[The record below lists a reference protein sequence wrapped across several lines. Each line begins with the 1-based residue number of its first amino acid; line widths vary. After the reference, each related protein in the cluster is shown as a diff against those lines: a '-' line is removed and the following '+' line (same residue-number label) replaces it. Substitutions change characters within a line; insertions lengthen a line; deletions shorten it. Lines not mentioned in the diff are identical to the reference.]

1 VDVNGALRLVAL
13 IAVIIGVLVLAAAAF
28 VLSYAGI
35 HAIALEAGVSP
46 RLARLYPLIF
56 DAMLVVASAAVLS
69 LRGAGL
75 VMRCYAWF
83 SLLVLLCAAAW
94 ADALHATATR
104 LPHRTAAA
112 TVAIVPWALVLLG
125 FGLLLAMLRH
135 ARQRRAQ
142 AAAAGVSEAAAVPA
156 RAAAPLLPVT
166 GQQAPGMQAEP
177 GLRADQAAGVA
188 AGSREVAS
196 AGSDVPMSGEPA
208 SPAAAL
214 PEPATSSWPSVP
226 GTTGM
231 HSQPGPGRPGRHA
244 DSQAAELAL
253 DADPGNDD
261 PTSDEA
267 HPAGHAARWVPRAR
281 DDERPAADGTYTG
294 DYPAPVMSPAPV
306 AEIIPAWDAADE
318 QLADAAR
325 EQPRPGAPVQPR
337 HAAPE
342 AGTGDGAPS
351 PARDAGPGPGNE
363 PDQAPA
369 AEAGAGARRQPAPGR
384 EVGAVPGPAAEGEA
398 GPPGEPSAERETGA
412 DGDTHPA
419 DDPAAAPRPGAGHET
434 RPDPEAAAA
443 RQPETAPT
451 PRAEGESGG
460 GHQPGTGTALSADSG
475 AGPETSQEGETG
487 GKGRERRA
495 GSEAA
500 AERAVATEGDA
511 PAQGDLAAEQGPADD
526 AGPAPVAPFDRMR
539 SSPVPPDE

>member
-1 VDVNGALRLVAL
+1 MDVNGALRLVAL

-46 RLARLYPLIF
+46 TLAKLYPLIF

-75 VMRCYAWF
+75 VMRCYAWL

-112 TVAIVPWALVLLG
+112 TVAIIPWALVLLG

-135 ARQRRAQ
+135 ARQRRAL
-142 AAAAGVSEAAAVPA
+142 AAAAAASEAAAVPA
-156 RAAAPLLPVT
+156 RAAAPALMT
-166 GQQAPGMQAEP
+166 GPQAPGMQAEP
-177 GLRADQAAGVA
+177 GMRAAQAAGVA
-188 AGSREVAS
+188 AGSREVAA

-208 SPAAAL
+208 SPAVAL
-214 PEPATSSWPSVP
+214 PEPATSSWPTVP
-226 GTTGM
+226 AVTGM
-231 HSQPGPGRPGRHA
+231 HSVPGPDRPGRHA

-281 DDERPAADGTYTG
+281 GDEPPAADGTYTG

-306 AEIIPAWDAADE
+306 AEIIPAWEAADE

-325 EQPRPGAPVQPR
+325 PGAPVQPR
-337 HAAPE
+337 DAAPE
-342 AGTGDGAPS
+342 AGTGDGAPG
-351 PARDAGPGPGNE
+351 PAHDAGPGPGNG

-369 AEAGAGARRQPAPGR
+369 VAAGAAARRQPAPGR
-384 EVGAVPGPAAEGEA
+384 EAGEVPEPAAEGEA
-398 GPPGEPSAERETGA
+398 GPPDEPGAERETGA
-412 DGDTHPA
+412 DGDTHS
-419 DDPAAAPRPGAGHET
+419 AP
-434 RPDPEAAAA
+434 
-443 RQPETAPT
+443 
-451 PRAEGESGG
+451 ES
-460 GHQPGTGTALSADSG
+460 
-475 AGPETSQEGETG
+475 SQEGETG

-500 AERAVATEGDA
+500 AEPAVATEGDA
-511 PAQGDLAAEQGPADD
+511 PARGDLAAEQEAADD
-526 AGPAPVAPFDRMR
+526 PGPAPVASFDRMR
-539 SSPVPPDE
+539 SSPVPPDA

>member
-1 VDVNGALRLVAL
+1 VDVNGALRVVAL

-35 HAIALEAGVSP
+35 HAIAVEAGVSP

-142 AAAAGVSEAAAVPA
+142 AAGAGVSEAAAVPA

-166 GQQAPGMQAEP
+166 GPQAPGMQAEP

-231 HSQPGPGRPGRHA
+231 HSLPGPDRPGRHA

-267 HPAGHAARWVPRAR
+267 HPAGYPARWVPRAR
-281 DDERPAADGTYTG
+281 GDERPGADGTYTG

-318 QLADAAR
+318 QLADSAR
-325 EQPRPGAPVQPR
+325 EQPWPGAPVQPR

-351 PARDAGPGPGNE
+351 PAHDAGPGPGNE

-369 AEAGAGARRQPAPGR
+369 AEAGA
-384 EVGAVPGPAAEGEA
+384 VPGPDAEGEA
-398 GPPGEPSAERETGA
+398 GPPDEPSAERETRA
-412 DGDTHPA
+412 DGDTHSA
-419 DDPAAAPRPGAGHET
+419 ADPAAAR
-434 RPDPEAAAA
+434 
-443 RQPETAPT
+443 
-451 PRAEGESGG
+451 
-460 GHQPGTGTALSADSG
+460 QPGTGTALSAGSG

-511 PAQGDLAAEQGPADD
+511 PAPGDLAAERGPADD

-539 SSPVPPDE
+539 SSPVPPPPDE

>member
-1 VDVNGALRLVAL
+1 MSDQSPARASHPVDVNGALRVVAL

-56 DAMLVVASAAVLS
+56 DAMLVVAAAAVLS
-69 LRGAGL
+69 LRGTGL
-75 VMRCYAWF
+75 VMRCYAWL

-142 AAAAGVSEAAAVPA
+142 AAGAAASEAAAVPA

-166 GQQAPGMQAEP
+166 GPQAPGMQAGP

-188 AGSREVAS
+188 AGSREVAP

-231 HSQPGPGRPGRHA
+231 HSQPGPDRPGRHA

-281 DDERPAADGTYTG
+281 GDERPGADGTYTG

-325 EQPRPGAPVQPR
+325 EQHQPGAPVQPR

-351 PARDAGPGPGNE
+351 PAHDAGPGPGNE

-369 AEAGAGARRQPAPGR
+369 AEAGA
-384 EVGAVPGPAAEGEA
+384 VPGPDAEGEA
-398 GPPGEPSAERETGA
+398 GPPDEPSAERETRA
-412 DGDTHPA
+412 DGDTHSA
-419 DDPAAAPRPGAGHET
+419 ADPAAAR
-434 RPDPEAAAA
+434 
-443 RQPETAPT
+443 
-451 PRAEGESGG
+451 
-460 GHQPGTGTALSADSG
+460 QPGTGTAPSADSG

-487 GKGRERRA
+487 GQGREQRA